1 MLDVCAAEQQFVKK
15 VRALHPQSAKPAI
28 VGNCQGGWA
37 AMMLAAAD
45 PDDTGPIVINGA
57 PMSYWGG
64 AFQEGAGDN
73 PMRYAGGM
81 LGGTWLA
88 SFAADMGDGVF
99 DGAYLVENFE
109 NLNPANTFWDK
120 YYNLFAK
127 IDTEPPRFLEFER
140 WWGGFYLMNREEIE
154 WITRNLFVGNKLWS
168 GTKGTGGK
176 TFDLRD
182 IKAPIIL
189 FASMGDNITPPQQA
203 FNWVA
208 DVYGSTDEIKARGQ
222 VIVGL
227 LHQDIGHLGI
237 FVSGKVAKK
246 EHAQIVSV
254 LKSIESL
261 PPGLYG
267 MQIHEVKGRDGKVEY
282 EVDFHERRLEDI
294 AKQLNRLERADEK
307 PFEAVAAMSEFN
319 QRAYELF
326 AQPFVQAMSNE
337 VTAKV
342 SRQFHP
348 LRFQRW
354 AFSDL
359 NPWLAWLGPAA
370 QAVKA
375 QRKAA
380 DPDNPGGRLEKMV
393 SEAVSASL
401 DYYREV
407 RDATSEAT
415 FFQTYGN
422 VFSLYLADKHEAD
435 ERDRGKRGR
444 TARAAVR
451 QGGAGVDRGR
461 RLCRGA
467 GPGRVAAR
475 PAGRTTAARAA
486 RAEAGARRRVPRSA
500 ARFRARRV
508 AAHPRRAGHH
518 RALRAREGDRD
529 AAEAAHEAR
538 RSRAAGDAGPPPARR
553 RADAALRADDRAARD
568 DREHRRDASTWS
580 RQRAGAEC
588 GHGRQP
594 ASPPQATAKR
604 RKAA

>member
-1 MLDVCAAEQQFVKK
+1 M
-15 VRALHPQSAKPAI
+15 
-28 VGNCQGGWA
+28 
-37 AMMLAAAD
+37 
-45 PDDTGPIVINGA
+45 INGA

-120 YYNLFAK
+120 YYNLFAN
-127 IDTEPPRFLEFER
+127 IDTEPGRFLEFER

-168 GTKGTGGK
+168 GTKATGGK

-182 IKAPIIL
+182 IKAPIVL

-254 LKSIESL
+254 LKSIELL

-294 AKQLNRLERADEK
+294 TKQLNRLERADEK
-307 PFEAVAAMSEFN
+307 PFEAVAALSEFN

-326 AQPFVQAMSNE
+326 AQPFVQSMSNE

-380 DPDNPGGRLEKMV
+380 DRRQPQRAKMQKMV
-393 SEAVSASL
+393 AEAVSASL

-444 TARAAVR
+444 AARAAVR

-461 RLCRGA
+461 RLCGGA
-467 GPGRVAAR
+467 GPRRRRCSPG
-475 PAGRTTAARAA
+475 
-486 RAEAGARRRVPRSA
+486 GARRCRWR
-500 ARFRARRV
+500 
-508 AAHPRRAGHH
+508 G
-518 RALRAREGDRD
+518 
-529 AAEAAHEAR
+529 
-538 RSRAAGDAGPPPARR
+538 SR
-553 RADAALRADDRAARD
+553 
-568 DREHRRDASTWS
+568 
-580 RQRAGAEC
+580 
-588 GHGRQP
+588 
-594 ASPPQATAKR
+594 
-604 RKAA
+604 